1 MFLES
6 LMRHGK
12 KQQMW
17 LNKFKIAIIQK
28 DADSL
33 NILLDKVPSFKN
45 KEDIE
50 QAMYLMKEGLEV
62 LYILQDETVSSMR
75 KIKKNINFLG
85 TSLVDSS
92 SSFSIKS

>member
-1 MFLES
+1 
-6 LMRHGK
+6 
-12 KQQMW
+12 MW